1 MDATEITI
9 FLLVLLG
16 RLIIPLFIFRFPLP
30 AIVAAMVLDAVDQ
43 TIFQIFTDMELD
55 WYQSYDK
62 ALDVYYLAIAYI
74 ATMRNWS
81 HLYGFSVGRFLWYFR
96 LVGVTLFEVLGFRA
110 LLFIFPNT
118 FEYFFIWYEGA
129 RTRWNPLKFAA
140 RTFIVAAA
148 LIWIFIKLPQEY
160 WIHIA
165 QMDVTDFFKETIL
178 GASPEDSWGTAIGD
192 ALWIIPVLLIV
203 VTGAFFL
210 LRWLNSR
217 LPEPDWP
224 LTVDSDKYADEFVH
238 ATTTPRAERHW
249 REGLLEKTI
258 LVGLIG
264 VIFGKMLPNV
274 DASTLQLMIGIGVV
288 VAANAFVSH
297 WLATH
302 GTHWRSVATEFF
314 ALALINVVLTGIYM
328 WLLPTM
334 DGSVRG
340 RDQLFFILLLT
351 LIITL
356 YDRYRPIHE
365 LREHTRKAEAES
377 PQG

>member
-16 RLIIPLFIFRFPLP
+16 RLIVPLFIFRFPLP

-81 HLYGFSVGRFLWYFR
+81 HLYGFNVGRFLWYFR
-96 LVGVTLFEVLGFRA
+96 LAGVALFEVLGFRA

-140 RTFIVAAA
+140 KTFVVAAA
-148 LIWIFIKLPQEY
+148 VIWVVIKLPQEY

-165 QMDVTDFFKETIL
+165 QNDVTDFFKETIL
-178 GASPEDSWGTAIGD
+178 GASLEDSWGTAFGD
-192 ALWIIPVLLIV
+192 ALWIFPVLLIV
-203 VTGAFFL
+203 VAGAFFL
-210 LRWLNSR
+210 LRWINSR

-224 LTVDSDKYADEFVH
+224 LTMDSNKYADEFVH
-238 ATTTPRAERHW
+238 AATKPRAEQHW
-249 REGLLEKTI
+249 REGLLEKVI

-264 VIFGKMLPNV
+264 VVFGKMLPNV
-274 DASTLQLMIGIGVV
+274 EASLLQLMVGIGVV

-297 WLATH
+297 WLAAH

-328 WLLPTM
+328 WLLPTL

-340 RDQLFFILLLT
+340 RDQLFFIFLLT

-365 LREHTRKAEAES
+365 LRAHTRKTEPTEL
-377 PQG
+377 